1 MFNQSLRALNHMTSL
16 TPNQRRVFDVLLQ
29 ADASLGAYAI
39 LKKTGFRGATQV
51 YRALERLVDLG
62 MARKLESLNAYIAV
76 SAEGHSTPTAFA
88 ICDQCGH
95 IHEVVEAQEIKQLH
109 ECLAKLNFQVD
120 RTVIEFHGAC
130 SLCSGHAYEAKERPT
145 YTKLKQD

>member
-1 MFNQSLRALNHMTSL
+1 MTSL
-16 TPNQRRVFDVLLQ
+16 TPNQRRVFDVLLK

-62 MARKLESLNAYIAV
+62 LARKLESLNAYIAV
-76 SAEGHSTPTAFA
+76 SAESQSTPSAFA
-88 ICDQCGH
+88 ICDHCGH

-109 ECLAKLNFQVD
+109 ECLAQLNFKVE
-120 RTVIEFHGAC
+120 RTVVEFHGAC
-130 SLCSGHAYEAKERPT
+130 SMCSDHSHEAKESPT
-145 YTKLKQD
+145 YTKLKQG

>member
-1 MFNQSLRALNHMTSL
+1 MTSL

-51 YRALERLVDLG
+51 YRALEKLVDLG
-62 MARKLESLNAYIAV
+62 LARKLESLNAYIAV
-76 SAEGHSTPTAFA
+76 SAKGQSSPTAFA

-95 IHEVVEAQEIKQLH
+95 IHEVVEASEIKQLH
-109 ECLAKLNFQVD
+109 ECLAQLNFQVE
-120 RTVIEFHGAC
+120 RTVIEFHGVC
-130 SLCSGHAYEAKERPT
+130 SICSGHSHEDKATPSYPR
-145 YTKLKQD
+145 LKQD